1 VASIGHVAVGLAAG
15 RAHAGPDERSS
26 WPALFGWSAL
36 SLLPDIDVVGFMRGV
51 PYGAPWGHRG
61 ATHSLTFA
69 LVGGVVVGLAARWFR
84 RPVARTMALAVV
96 VLASHGLLDTMTDG
110 GLGAA
115 LLWPFSLTRYFAPW
129 RPIPVAPIG
138 PDFFTSDG
146 AMVALTE
153 VALFLPLW
161 LYAFRI
167 RQRAAVVG
175 VWLVAMWLLT
185 STDPVRERVL
195 NRVLL
200 DDTRFAAGYSEDAFR
215 AIVVGDSEELVRG
228 RLGEPL
234 FESVFYMPKD
244 SGFQSVMEMSA
255 ARLPR
260 GCFGAGLKSGVVH
273 DAHDPDVCR
282 SRGVVEG
289 LSKAEV
295 LRILGTPTESC
306 AEYSESPS
314 RGRFRMRMV
323 CFLGG
328 KVEIVFR
335 RRT

>member
-1 VASIGHVAVGLAAG
+1 VASIGHVAVGLTAARSSSEG
-15 RAHAGPDERSS
+15 RAPR
-26 WPALFGWSAL
+26 WPSLLFWSAL
-36 SLLPDIDVVGFMRGV
+36 SLFPDIDVVGFLRGV

-61 ATHSLTFA
+61 ATHSLAFA
-69 LVGGVVVGLAARWFR
+69 VAGSVLVGLGARWFR
-84 RPVARTMALAVV
+84 RRVLRTMAVAAL

-115 LLWPFSLTRYFAPW
+115 LLWPFSLKRFFAPW

-138 PDFFTSDG
+138 PDFFTPDG

-161 LYAFRI
+161 LFAFRL
-167 RQRAAVVG
+167 RVRAAAVAI
-175 VWLVAMWLLT
+175 WLVGMWLFT
-185 STDPVRERVL
+185 SSDPVRERLV
-195 NRVLL
+195 NRVLP

-215 AIVVGDSEELVRG
+215 AIVVGDSEDVVRG

-234 FESVFYMPKD
+234 FESVYYMPKD
-244 SGFQSVMEMSA
+244 SGFQSVMEVSA
-255 ARLPR
+255 AHLPQ
-260 GCFGAGLKSGVVH
+260 GCFGAGLKAGVVH

-282 SRGVVEG
+282 SRGIVEG
-289 LSKAEV
+289 TSKAEV

-314 RGRFRMRMV
+314 RGRFRLRMV
-323 CFLGG
+323 CFLSG
-328 KVEIVFR
+328 KVEVVFR